1 MNISEIM
8 TREVV
13 SAQPNCPLD
22 DAIKLFEAHRFR
34 HLPVIEDSRLVGIV
48 SDRDIALATGW
59 ILSNYRAT
67 NDNSA
72 PDRVS
77 QVMTRDVH
85 SLPAAAEASDA
96 ADLIL
101 EHRIS
106 ALPILEEGVVV
117 GLVSTSDLIRV
128 ATDRETS
135 SDWRLREGALVDDWM
150 SRDVKSVSPDTTML
164 DALDL
169 CKLTGVR
176 HLPVIDDGRLV
187 GMISD
192 RDLRFGLGQEIAS
205 DLVAQDEGRM
215 EEVSV
220 PITGLMTP
228 QVTTVELGA
237 SLQVAAERMLSGG
250 FSALPVVQ
258 GDELIGMLTQTDLL
272 RSCC

>member
-8 TREVV
+8 TRELV

-22 DAIKLFEAHRFR
+22 DAIRLFETHRFR
-34 HLPVIEDSRLVGIV
+34 HLPVLEHGKLVGIL

-72 PDRVS
+72 PQRVV

-85 SLPAAAEASDA
+85 SLPLAAEASDA

-101 EHRIS
+101 EQRIS
-106 ALPILEEGVVV
+106 AVPVLDAGAVV
-117 GLVSTSDLIRV
+117 GLISTTDLIR
-128 ATDRETS
+128 AASDRETT
-135 SDWRLREGALVDDWM
+135 SDWKLREGALVDDWM
-150 SRDVKSVSPDTTML
+150 SRDVKTVGPETPML
-164 DALDL
+164 DALDV

-176 HLPVIDDGRLV
+176 HLPVVEDGKLV
-187 GMISD
+187 GIVSD

-215 EEVSV
+215 EEVSI

-228 QVTTVELGA
+228 QVTTVEAGS
-237 SLQVAAERMLSGG
+237 SLQAAAERMLSGG
-250 FSALPVVQ
+250 FSALPVVD
-258 GDELIGMLTQTDLL
+258 GDALVGMLTQTDLL

>member
-8 TREVV
+8 TREIV

-22 DAIKLFEAHRFR
+22 DAIQLFESHRFR
-34 HLPVIEDSRLVGIV
+34 HLPVLEEGRLVGIL

-59 ILSNYRAT
+59 ILSNYRST
-67 NDNSA
+67 DDNSA
-72 PDRVS
+72 PQRVV
-77 QVMTRDVH
+77 QIMTRDVH
-85 SLPAAAEASDA
+85 SLPASADASDA
-96 ADLIL
+96 AELIL

-106 ALPILEEGVVV
+106 AVPVLEGGAVV
-117 GLVSTSDLIRV
+117 GLLSTTDLIR
-128 ATDRETS
+128 AASDRGAS
-135 SDWRLREGALVDDWM
+135 SDWKLREGAHVDDWM
-150 SRDVKSVSPDTTML
+150 SRDVKTVGPDTAML

-169 CKLTGVR
+169 CKLSGVR
-176 HLPVIDDGRLV
+176 HLPVLERGRLV

-205 DLVAQDEGRM
+205 DLVAQDEGRL
-215 EEVSV
+215 EEVSI

-228 QVTTVELGA
+228 EVVTVELGS
-237 SLQVAAERMLSGG
+237 SLQIAAERMLSGG

-258 GDELIGMLTQTDLL
+258 GDDLVGMLTQTDLL